1 MDNIPCFFF
10 CRHLSTKIS
19 PTETGIFHNPGF
31 GWHLPF
37 PEAKLFLPETILIHR
52 QNAGMAISVNS
63 LFPYFYAIL
72 LPESEGFD
80 MHKDRNRDPAD
91 ICEDLVAV
99 LEAQVE
105 KQKEIIRIQD
115 ETIRSLQKHNEE
127 LAAFLDCYYE
137 KH

>member
-1 MDNIPCFFF
+1 
-10 CRHLSTKIS
+10 
-19 PTETGIFHNPGF
+19 
-31 GWHLPF
+31 
-37 PEAKLFLPETILIHR
+37 
-52 QNAGMAISVNS
+52 
-63 LFPYFYAIL
+63 
-72 LPESEGFD
+72 

-127 LAAFLDCYYE
+127 LAAFLDYYYE

>member
-1 MDNIPCFFF
+1 
-10 CRHLSTKIS
+10 
-19 PTETGIFHNPGF
+19 
-31 GWHLPF
+31 
-37 PEAKLFLPETILIHR
+37 
-52 QNAGMAISVNS
+52 
-63 LFPYFYAIL
+63 
-72 LPESEGFD
+72 